1 MKKNREKIILVL
13 ILSILM
19 FANIVSAVKIYD
31 NTNSNK
37 IEIGDGLEF
46 TLDFGTEIQ
55 TADFLIQFDNGKL
68 EYNSASTEDLKT
80 NYISGQDKI
89 LCCYYDLTKIGTD
102 KITLKFKAKAETNK
116 TNIKITN
123 ITVHTK
129 TEEKTIPDITSEN
142 IKIIKPFSDLLNN
155 VIENN
160 NVINNAT
167 ASNTVNNE
175 ISNNTTSNTVNNE
188 TNITITSNT
197 KNNDNTTNSKENSIE
212 NTVEQN
218 NKKQENNTVSVKPI
232 LKTGVDFKFGELLI
246 ILITFLIFILILKN
260 EQLPKKTKIILA
272 IIIIL
277 IGSITF
283 LSKFVFA
290 INDDKILINKKDKS
304 ILIVLSTSNESRS
317 MTIKDF
323 KEKTQATNID
333 KKILAQAIATFK
345 NNEKYSI
352 KIYGDENNSGN
363 INSSDIFELL
373 NKENID
379 NTAIEE
385 ICNFIIKKDEFK
397 NYNNIPTGYEEFNEN
412 SIVTPSTTP
421 LQPAQDRYTEVKN
434 IETLKNLDAKVG
446 DKYKT
451 LGYYKEN
458 DGGAGRYDIIE
469 KSSNIKI
476 DNGLYIELNNGLI
489 AQLSIRNSTVNTK
502 QFGAM
507 GNGQNNDTQYLRTA
521 FNSGISNIE
530 MSKGEYKITD
540 KINLDTPSTNI
551 IGNDSTIFTD
561 NDYKPEKYSEFLF
574 VMQSNDCNISN
585 LSIEA
590 RETENI
596 ENLYKAQAYVGATNI
611 KIVECSFKVPETASS
626 EHSYSN
632 IDLYTGWHNVL
643 IDNCDL
649 YLANDAKEG
658 GCIWIRDLFNRG
670 ASDVTFSNNRCYKK
684 CHDEI
689 LAVFMGSIENVN
701 ILNNTF
707 TMPNSTDPSTMS
719 FTFGSASSKKAEN
732 IRFEGNTIDV
742 KATMSLLH
750 SKNVNNLSIKNNNI
764 KFEKVNLID
773 NGKTNTFILYFP
785 KDNQENNSKNVIIE
799 NNSLEINNAT
809 SNDVTG
815 IFSSNAQNITFDN
828 NKITS
833 NARINEAFTGEV
845 ESMSNNNITFN
856 EYVRILINK
865 PKNFTE
871 NHIIF
876 NAKFD
881 TFAQYH
887 TGNLNYESNISN
899 NMIESNY
906 DEILTKEKSNLLMFN
921 GGTLNNH
928 IVTFKNN
935 TIKSEKANYKSNLIY
950 ILNLADKTPQTIK
963 IINNAMSGYR
973 LVWKAQNQEMHKVI
987 LENNT

>member
-1 MKKNREKIILVL
+1 MKKIREKIILVFILL
-13 ILSILM
+13 ILI
-19 FANIVSAVKIYD
+19 FANIASAVKIYD
-31 NTNSNK
+31 NTNLNK
-37 IEIGDGLEF
+37 IQIGNELEF
-46 TLDFGTEIQ
+46 TIDFGTKIQ
-55 TADFLIQFDNGKL
+55 TADFSVQFDNEKL
-68 EYNSASTEDLKT
+68 EYNSVSTEDLKT
-80 NYISGQDKI
+80 NYIAEQDKI

-102 KITLKFKAKAETNK
+102 KIILKFKAKAETNK

-142 IKIIKPFSDLLNN
+142 IKIIKPFSDLTNN
-155 VIENN
+155 IIENN
-160 NVINNAT
+160 I
-167 ASNTVNNE
+167 
-175 ISNNTTSNTVNNE
+175 ISNNQ
-188 TNITITSNT
+188 I
-197 KNNDNTTNSKENSIE
+197 KNNTTENNTTNNGVISNNINNIINN
-212 NTVEQN
+212 NTDSNIVDNKN
-218 NKKQENNTVSVKPI
+218 NKKEENKTISVKPI
-232 LKTGVDFKFGELLI
+232 LKTGVDFKFGESLI
-246 ILITFLIFILILKN
+246 ILITLLIFILILKN

-290 INDDKILINKKDKS
+290 TNDDKILINKKNKS

-333 KKILAQAIATFK
+333 KKILAQTIATFK

-352 KIYGDENNSGN
+352 KLYGDENNSGN

-379 NTAIEE
+379 TNAIEE
-385 ICNFIIKKDEFK
+385 LCNFIIKKAEFK
-397 NYNNIPTGYEEFNEN
+397 NYSNISTGYEEFNEK

-421 LQPAQDRYTEVKN
+421 LQPAQDRYTELKN
-434 IETLKNLDAKVG
+434 VEELKNLNAQIG

-451 LGYYKEN
+451 LGYYTEN
-458 DGGAGRYDIIE
+458 DGGAGRYDIIA
-469 KSSNIKI
+469 KDTNIKI
-476 DNGLYIELNNGLI
+476 DNGLYVELNNGLV
-489 AQLSIRNSTVNTK
+489 AKLSVRNETVNVK
-502 QFGAM
+502 QFGAL
-507 GNGQNNDTQYLRTA
+507 GNGKNDDTQYLRTA
-521 FNSGISNIE
+521 FNSGIANVE
-530 MSKGEYKITD
+530 LPKGEYKITD

-585 LSIEA
+585 LNIEA

-596 ENLYKAQAYVGATNI
+596 ENQYKAQVYVGATNI
-611 KIVECSFKVPETASS
+611 KIVGCSFKVPETASN

-643 IDNCDL
+643 IDNCEL

-707 TMPNSTDPSTMS
+707 TMPNSTDPSTMC
-719 FTFGSASSKKAEN
+719 FTFGSNSSKQAKN

-750 SKNVNNLSIKNNNI
+750 SRNANNLSIKNNNI

-815 IFSSNAQNITFDN
+815 ILSSNAQNITFDN

-833 NARINEAFTGEV
+833 NARINEAFTGEI
-845 ESMSNNNITFN
+845 ESMSNNNMTFN

-865 PKNFTE
+865 PKKFTQ

-876 NAKFD
+876 NSKFD
-881 TFAQYH
+881 TLVQYH
-887 TGNLNYESNISN
+887 SGNLDYDSNVSN
-899 NMIESNY
+899 NIIDSNY
-906 DEILTKEKSNLLMFN
+906 DEISDGGKSNLLMFN
-921 GGTLNNH
+921 GGILNNH
-928 IVTFKNN
+928 IVTFEDN

-950 ILNLADKTPQTIK
+950 ILNLSDTTPQTIK
-963 IINNAMSGYR
+963 IINNSMSGYK
-973 LVWKAQNQEMHKVI
+973 LVWKAHNQEIHKII

>member
-1 MKKNREKIILVL
+1 MKKIREKIILVFILL
-13 ILSILM
+13 ILI
-19 FANIVSAVKIYD
+19 FANIASAVKIYD
-31 NTNSNK
+31 NTNLNK
-37 IEIGDGLEF
+37 IQIGNELEF
-46 TLDFGTEIQ
+46 TIDFGTKIQ
-55 TADFLIQFDNGKL
+55 TADFSVQFDNEKL
-68 EYNSASTEDLKT
+68 EYNSVSTEDLKT
-80 NYISGQDKI
+80 NYIAEQDKI

-102 KITLKFKAKAETNK
+102 KIILKFKAKAETNK

-142 IKIIKPFSDLLNN
+142 IKIIKPFSDLTNN
-155 VIENN
+155 IIENN
-160 NVINNAT
+160 I
-167 ASNTVNNE
+167 
-175 ISNNTTSNTVNNE
+175 ISNNQ
-188 TNITITSNT
+188 I
-197 KNNDNTTNSKENSIE
+197 KNNTTENNTTNNGVISNNINNIINN
-212 NTVEQN
+212 NTDSNIVDNKN
-218 NKKQENNTVSVKPI
+218 NKKEENKTISVKPI
-232 LKTGVDFKFGELLI
+232 LKTGVDFKFGESLI
-246 ILITFLIFILILKN
+246 ILITLLIFILILKN

-290 INDDKILINKKDKS
+290 TNDDKILINKKNKS

-333 KKILAQAIATFK
+333 KKILAQTIATFK

-352 KIYGDENNSGN
+352 KLYGDENNSGN

-379 NTAIEE
+379 TNAIEE
-385 ICNFIIKKDEFK
+385 LCNFIIKKAEFK
-397 NYNNIPTGYEEFNEN
+397 NYSNISTGYEEFNEK

-421 LQPAQDRYTEVKN
+421 LQPAQDRYTELKN
-434 IETLKNLDAKVG
+434 VEELKNLNAQIG

-451 LGYYKEN
+451 LGYYTEN
-458 DGGAGRYDIIE
+458 DGGAGRYDIIA
-469 KSSNIKI
+469 KDTNIKI
-476 DNGLYIELNNGLI
+476 DNGLYVELNNGLV
-489 AQLSIRNSTVNTK
+489 AKLSVRNETVNVK
-502 QFGAM
+502 QFGAL
-507 GNGQNNDTQYLRTA
+507 GNGKNDDTQYLRTA
-521 FNSGISNIE
+521 FNSGIANVE
-530 MSKGEYKITD
+530 LPKGEYKITD

-585 LSIEA
+585 LNIEA

-596 ENLYKAQAYVGATNI
+596 ENQYKAQVYVGATNI
-611 KIVECSFKVPETASS
+611 KIVGCSFKVPETASN

-643 IDNCDL
+643 IDNCEL

-707 TMPNSTDPSTMS
+707 TMPNSTDPSTMC
-719 FTFGSASSKKAEN
+719 FTFGSNSSKQAKN

-750 SKNVNNLSIKNNNI
+750 SRNANNLSIKNNNI

-815 IFSSNAQNITFDN
+815 ILSSNAQNITFDN

-833 NARINEAFTGEV
+833 NARINEAFTGEI
-845 ESMSNNNITFN
+845 ESMSNNNMTFN

-865 PKNFTE
+865 PKEFTK

-876 NAKFD
+876 NSKFD
-881 TFAQYH
+881 TLAQYH
-887 TGNLNYESNISN
+887 SGNLDYDSNISN
-899 NMIESNY
+899 NIIESNY
-906 DEILTKEKSNLLMFN
+906 NEISNGEKSNLLMFN

-928 IVTFKNN
+928 IVTFKDN

-950 ILNLADKTPQTIK
+950 ILNLADTTPQTIK
-963 IINNAMSGYR
+963 IINNSMSGYK
-973 LVWKAQNQEMHKVI
+973 LVWKAQNQEIHKVI